1 MMTVLGQRFLER
13 VPNLLQDISDNLQ
26 TIAGKKEQP
35 EKVWVVKQE
44 SNCDGEYLFNVVVCK
59 DYETARK
66 VMGKEVHTLLTEA
79 KPYLGAFDYI
89 LGDKEADDDCPYS
102 WENENDD
109 SFYISVINDDYHEL
123 ITIDEVEIKK

>member
-1 MMTVLGQRFLER
+1 MMTVLEQRFLER

-26 TIAGKKEQP
+26 TIAGKKDEP

-59 DYETARK
+59 DYETARR
-66 VMGKEVHTLLTEA
+66 VMGKEIHTLLTEA

-109 SFYISVINDDYHEL
+109 SFYINVINDDYHEI